1 MTSLSHLKQPCFKHL
16 QSPPLAEAS
25 CNSFHVCLHAQNDEH
40 LFELDDV
47 WMDESLVVEDL
58 PLHIFG
64 HLLNRY
70 ECSHKR

>member
-1 MTSLSHLKQPCFKHL
+1 MHK
-16 QSPPLAEAS
+16 
-25 CNSFHVCLHAQNDEH
+25 NDEH

-64 HLLNRY
+64 HLLIRY
-70 ECSHKR
+70 EGSHKR

>member
-1 MTSLSHLKQPCFKHL
+1 MHK
-16 QSPPLAEAS
+16 
-25 CNSFHVCLHAQNDEH
+25 NDEH

-64 HLLNRY
+64 HLLIRY
-70 ECSHKR
+70 EITQKVMDCN